1 MESRKTTKTKLTK
14 TRRPKRNDNGSGR
27 IVRTLTGDEFN
38 VVRNLA
44 ADETPPA
51 QPMRINQESKE
62 ARAKRLA
69 ARKARTLK
77 AFQTTFENRS
87 RKAS

>member
-1 MESRKTTKTKLTK
+1 METRKTTKSKLTK

-27 IVRTLTGDEFN
+27 TVRILTGDEFDL
-38 VVRNLA
+38 VRSLA
-44 ADETPPA
+44 ADEKHPA
-51 QPMRINQESKE
+51 EPMRINAESKV

>member
-1 MESRKTTKTKLTK
+1 METRKATKRKLAK
-14 TRRPKRNDNGSGR
+14 TRRPKRDDNGAGT
-27 IVRTLTGDEFN
+27 IVSILTGDEFD

-44 ADETPPA
+44 ADEKHPA
-51 QPMRINQESKE
+51 QPMRINAESKE

-77 AFQTTFENRS
+77 AFQTTFENR
-87 RKAS
+87 RREAS

>member
-1 MESRKTTKTKLTK
+1 MEPLKNTKTKLTK
-14 TRRPKRNDNGSGR
+14 TRRPERADNGSGG
-27 IVRTLTGDEFN
+27 IASNLTGDEFDS
-38 VVRNLA
+38 VRNLA
-44 ADETPPA
+44 ADEKHRA
-51 QPMRINQESKE
+51 DSMRINLESNQ

-87 RKAS
+87 RKPS